1 MKLTVSWSMR
11 VDVLVIRLQGGGE
24 NCIGRDMLGNFYDR
38 TG

>member
-11 VDVLVIRLQGGGE
+11 VDVLVIRLQCGGE
-24 NCIGRDMLGNFYDR
+24 NFTGRDMLGNFYDR